1 MRTPQIGDRVRMAGV
16 MPNDP
21 DPIPVGDAGTIDWVT
36 QYQYGVK
43 WDSGRTLMLL
53 PDDPFEV
60 LATGQQQCPS

>member
-1 MRTPQIGDRVRMAGV
+1 MKSLNVGDRVRMAGV

-21 DPIPVGDAGTIDWVT
+21 DPIAVGDEGTVDWVT
-36 QYQYGVK
+36 RYQYGVK

-60 LATGQQQCPS
+60 LATG